1 MKYLSLFT
9 GIGGMDLGLDRAGM
23 TCIGQVEIDPY
34 CRAVLARHWPDVKRM
49 EDVRDVTAESFERPD
64 LICGGFPC
72 QDISVAGK
80 GAGLTGARSGLW
92 YEMLRV
98 IRASRPRWVLAE
110 NVPALRTR
118 GADAVLDDLE
128 GAGYTCWPL
137 VVGAE
142 HVGAPHRR
150 HWVFIVGHLADTDQ
164 RGRWINEPGRGSQ
177 RGTAVGGSGAHL
189 VHAQHGRSALEESGS
204 EPSRASG
211 GIPHPTGERW
221 PAEGPGGGAD
231 GLTGDSG
238 AGPMVHAER
247 TGLEGHGADA
257 GQPQGREPGGTGP
270 SGPWRWPAR
279 PGEPQHEWEAP
290 RLVNTHGRPDGRR
303 IEQPE
308 GGAAGRPVPREQREG
323 FPQPRVGDGPDGLPR
338 RVAGFARRNAL
349 RALGNAVVPQ
359 VAEVIGR
366 AIMRADGVISS

>member
-1 MKYLSLFT
+1 MMAPARQLRYLSLFT

-23 TCIGQVEIDPY
+23 TCCGQVEIDPY
-34 CRAVLARHWPDVKRM
+34 CRAVLARHWPDVRRM
-49 EDVRDVTAESFERPD
+49 EDVRDVTAESFDRPD

-80 GAGLTGARSGLW
+80 GAGLAGARSGLW

-118 GADAVLDDLE
+118 GADAVLADLE
-128 GAGYTCWPL
+128 RAGYTCWSV

-150 HWVFIVGHLADTDQ
+150 HRVFIVGRL
-164 RGRWINEPGRGSQ
+164 
-177 RGTAVGGSGAHL
+177 
-189 VHAQHGRSALEESGS
+189 
-204 EPSRASG
+204 
-211 GIPHPTGERW
+211 
-221 PAEGPGGGAD
+221 
-231 GLTGDSG
+231 
-238 AGPMVHAER
+238 VHAER
-247 TGLEGHGADA
+247 ARLEGHGADA
-257 GQPQGREPGGTGP
+257 GQPEGCEPGSAGP
-270 SGPWRWPAR
+270 SGGWRWPAR
-279 PGEPQHEWEAP
+279 PGEPQHDWEAP
-290 RLVNTHGRPDGRR
+290 RLVIADSRRRSRPDGRR
-303 IEQPE
+303 IELDE
-308 GGAAGRPVPREQREG
+308 GGEEARIVPGPRNG
-323 FPQPRVGDGPDGLPR
+323 YPQPRVGDGPDGLPR

-366 AIMRADGVISS
+366 AILRADGCRLMAERLQPQEAAA

>member
-1 MKYLSLFT
+1 MRYLSLFT

-34 CRAVLARHWPDVKRM
+34 CRAVLAKHWPDVKRM

-98 IRASRPRWVLAE
+98 IRAFRPRWVLAE

-128 GAGYTCWPL
+128 RAGYTCWPL

-150 HWVFIVGHLADTDQ
+150 RWVFIVGRL
-164 RGRWINEPGRGSQ
+164 
-177 RGTAVGGSGAHL
+177 
-189 VHAQHGRSALEESGS
+189 
-204 EPSRASG
+204 
-211 GIPHPTGERW
+211 
-221 PAEGPGGGAD
+221 
-231 GLTGDSG
+231 
-238 AGPMVHAER
+238 VHAER
-247 TGLEGHGADA
+247 AGLEGHGPDA
-257 GQPQGREPGGTGP
+257 GQPEGRESRGSGP
-270 SGPWRWPAR
+270 SGWRWPAR
-279 PGEPQHEWEAP
+279 PGEPQHDWEAP
-290 RLVNTHGRPDGRR
+290 RLAYDQRRTRNGERNERDGGDQR
-303 IEQPE
+303 
-308 GGAAGRPVPREQREG
+308 GDGNAGREAELRG
-323 FPQPRVGDGPDGLPR
+323 LPQPRVGVATDGLSGR
-338 RVAGFARRNAL
+338 LARFARRNAL
-349 RALGNAVVPQ
+349 RALGNAVMPQ
-359 VAEVIGR
+359 VAEVVGR
-366 AIMRADGVISS
+366 AIMRSASGISP